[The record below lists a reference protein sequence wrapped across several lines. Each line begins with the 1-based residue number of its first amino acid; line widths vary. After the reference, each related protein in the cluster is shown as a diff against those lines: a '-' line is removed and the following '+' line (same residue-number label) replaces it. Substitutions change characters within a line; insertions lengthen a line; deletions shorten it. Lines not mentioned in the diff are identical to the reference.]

1 MPRSYEPATDDWA
14 DDLLALELLTNT
26 SARAEVST
34 DVGDPSSWS
43 SRRSRCFSSCLSSG
57 AGFLGAPVARA
68 TGEGR
73 RAAGGGQGQEQEQGG
88 GVATEVSSLLGQ
100 GHGASRRAEQAG
112 RRRRSRCER
121 GAARMLGCWIGC
133 WAGVGC
139 NFGFLFFIVQPAN
152 RVLGV

>member
-57 AGFLGAPVARA
+57 AGFLGAPLARA

-88 GVATEVSSLLGQ
+88 GVATEASSLLGQ
-100 GHGASRRAEQAG
+100 GHGASRRAGPAG
-112 RRRRSRCER
+112 DLSRR
-121 GAARMLGCWIGC
+121 GAGAGVGASGVLLGCW
-133 WAGVGC
+133 AVG
-139 NFGFLFFIVQPAN
+139 
-152 RVLGV
+152 